1 MTHKTMPHGRCRTAS
16 FLPAM
21 PCRLTA
27 VIALI
32 LLLATKAA
40 GGTPH
45 TPCRAGDSIPP
56 LPTPSVTDSVAA
68 DTAAADTLKRKSW
81 FTRFLDYFNDANKN
95 KADKKFDF
103 SIIGGPHYSTDTK
116 FGVGLVAAGL
126 YRLDRS
132 DLTLPPSN
140 VSLFSDVSTVGF
152 YLLGIRGTNIF
163 PKDRYRLDYT
173 LYFFSF
179 PSKFWGIGYDMGND
193 DANESDMKRW
203 QARMKSSFLIK
214 VADNLF
220 VGPSLVYDYAKVRDI
235 ERPELLEGMEQKV
248 WNIGGGV
255 TVVYDTR
262 DVLTNPHRG
271 MYAELSQTFRPKFL
285 GNDYA
290 FSTTEMRV
298 SGYGKVWEGG
308 ILAGDFRSTLN
319 FGNPSWAMMAQL
331 GGSMSM
337 RGYYEGRYRD
347 NHKIETQVEL
357 RQHVWKR
364 NGITV
369 WAGAGTVFDK
379 FSSLSFRRVLPNFGI
394 GYRWEFK
401 KDVNVR
407 LDYGFGSNG
416 QQGFLF
422 NINEAF

>member
-56 LPTPSVTDSVAA
+56 RYTPSVTDSVAA

-81 FTRFLDYFNDANKN
+81 LTRFLDYFNDANKN

-140 VSLFSDVSTVGF
+140 VSLFSDVSSVGF

-220 VGPSLVYDYAKVRDI
+220 VGPSLMYDYAKVRDI

-271 MYAELSQTFRPKFL
+271 MYAEFSQTFRPKFL

-298 SGYGKVWEGG
+298 SGYGRVWEGG

>member
-16 FLPAM
+16 FLPAT

-27 VIALI
+27 AVALI

-56 LPTPSVTDSVAA
+56 LPTPSVTDSVAV

-81 FTRFLDYFNDANKN
+81 LTRFLDYFNDANKN

-235 ERPELLEGMEQKV
+235 ERPELLEGMEQQV

-298 SGYGKVWEGG
+298 SGYGRVWEGG

>member
-1 MTHKTMPHGRCRTAS
+1 M
-16 FLPAM
+16 
-21 PCRLTA
+21 
-27 VIALI
+27 
-32 LLLATKAA
+32 
-40 GGTPH
+40 
-45 TPCRAGDSIPP
+45 
-56 LPTPSVTDSVAA
+56 
-68 DTAAADTLKRKSW
+68 
-81 FTRFLDYFNDANKN
+81 
-95 KADKKFDF
+95 
-103 SIIGGPHYSTDTK
+103 
-116 FGVGLVAAGL
+116 
-126 YRLDRS
+126 
-132 DLTLPPSN
+132 
-140 VSLFSDVSTVGF
+140 
-152 YLLGIRGTNIF
+152 
-163 PKDRYRLDYT
+163 
-173 LYFFSF
+173 
-179 PSKFWGIGYDMGND
+179 
-193 DANESDMKRW
+193 
-203 QARMKSSFLIK
+203 
-214 VADNLF
+214 
-220 VGPSLVYDYAKVRDI
+220 
-235 ERPELLEGMEQKV
+235 
-248 WNIGGGV
+248 
-255 TVVYDTR
+255 VYDTR